1 MRLLDTTSF
10 ELCSGEQ
17 DRFRQEGYAIL
28 SHRWVGSEITFDQL
42 KKDVTGLKT
51 GTLNSSQAD
60 KVRGACETARNQGIS
75 WMWIDTCCIDKS
87 SATEESESINSMFKW
102 YRDARLCIT
111 YLADVKRDAEVPIT
125 STKIFKRIS
134 NDEPSDW
141 FFRGW
146 TLQELLAPQ
155 YMQFFDKD
163 WTYMGTKQEM
173 ADTLARITGIK
184 AQYLTGAEHFSE
196 ACIAAKMSW
205 MAHRTT
211 TREEDMAYSMIGIFG
226 VSMTPQY
233 GEGRRAFMRLQE
245 QLLTTYLFDE
255 SIFAWK
261 MPEPNSGAKHSN
273 RQGDW
278 APGEWGLLASCPEWF
293 GGCGNI
299 ETIAGQTGFR
309 AFVMT
314 PEGLRA
320 PIRRHLYSGK
330 LRALNGGF
338 GFLWI
343 TFVGSI
349 PALVGFQYV
358 KYLIN
363 KKAKEDFSFVL
374 NCYRRDTSGQKAN
387 VAIYLRPTTVDKV
400 GYRKKDAPPHMICKR
415 IRCDELD
422 TKLKPITNFG
432 EGIVLQP
439 RPGFAS

>member
-1 MRLLDTTSF
+1 MRLLNTTSF
-10 ELCSGEQ
+10 ELCRDEQ
-17 DRFRQEGYAIL
+17 DKFRQEGYAIL
-28 SHRWVGSEITFDQL
+28 SHRWVGSEITFEQL
-42 KKDVTGLKT
+42 KKDVAGLKT
-51 GTLNSSQAD
+51 GTLNSPQAD
-60 KVRGACETARNQGIS
+60 KIRGACKTAREQGIS

-102 YRDARLCIT
+102 YREARLCIT

-125 STKIFKRIS
+125 STKIFKRTS

-155 YMQFFDKD
+155 DMQFFDKD

-261 MPEPNSGAKHSN
+261 MPKPNAGAKHSI

-278 APGEWGLLASCPEWF
+278 APGEWGLLASYPEWF

-330 LRALNGGF
+330 LRALNGVF

-387 VAIYLRPTTVDKV
+387 IAIYLRPTIVDKV
-400 GYRKKDAPPHMICKR
+400 GYRKKTAPPHIICKR

-422 TKLKPITNFG
+422 MKLKPITNFG

-439 RPGFAS
+439 RPGFAN